1 LVKQQES
8 GRYALLPLTRE
19 YALSELAAQ
28 PSIEKEARQRWVQ
41 SYRAFVEEFGGN
53 DWDDWHARYD
63 KIDEEWANLLAVFDW
78 CAHHEQYIDIRFFW
92 HEMRIGRFAHIYGY
106 WDDRLFW
113 LDWLRQNAH
122 DRGDWAHEVKAMVD
136 LGFLYTLI
144 NRFEM
149 ADTLLQQAW
158 DKHEYAGLRVQ
169 LIITQKFAN
178 LCLQQRKYSEALSWL
193 DRAEILLNHLIDAEK
208 QERILGDRECC
219 RRRADFQSNRGL
231 IALKKKDYKQA
242 ETCYREVIKQAQT
255 IGWQRAIIH
264 AQNHLA
270 HAAIM
275 QEKLDEAEALLKTSL
290 PVDKDTRLAA
300 FHKQT
305 CAYFYQK
312 KGNAQEAH
320 RLAKEAFE
328 IFERLEMKLEAQ
340 EAKELLCSLQE

>member
-1 LVKQQES
+1 
-8 GRYALLPLTRE
+8 
-19 YALSELAAQ
+19 
-28 PSIEKEARQRWVQ
+28 
-41 SYRAFVEEFGGN
+41 
-53 DWDDWHARYD
+53 
-63 KIDEEWANLLAVFDW
+63 
-78 CAHHEQYIDIRFFW
+78 
-92 HEMRIGRFAHIYGY
+92 
-106 WDDRLFW
+106 
-113 LDWLRQNAH
+113 
-122 DRGDWAHEVKAMVD
+122 MVD